1 MTAPGVHG
9 QATRQANRA
18 RWRIA
23 HGPSRPGRAIGPAGT
38 IARVV
43 VGSYAL
49 GLVIAGA
56 IDKGFRPA
64 SWVLGLVVLPGV
76 QLLVAWLRARRHPSG
91 MRATGPVGHAVNLAV
106 FGALYATPW
115 YAPSVGFT
123 GDAALL
129 FYGASMVLAAVR
141 GYAGCEVMAV
151 SNWLLRRDDQ
161 VGCILFAP
169 ADALER
175 GVTPPKEG

>member
-1 MTAPGVHG
+1 M
-9 QATRQANRA
+9 
-18 RWRIA
+18 
-23 HGPSRPGRAIGPAGT
+23 RAIGP
-38 IARVV
+38 
-43 VGSYAL
+43 
-49 GLVIAGA
+49 
-56 IDKGFRPA
+56 
-64 SWVLGLVVLPGV
+64 
-76 QLLVAWLRARRHPSG
+76 
-91 MRATGPVGHAVNLAV
+91 VGHVVNLAV

-129 FYGASMVLAAVR
+129 FYGASMMLAAVR

-175 GVTPPKEG
+175 GAPPRHPGL